1 MKKDNAI
8 LEMLLKYIGG
18 DTKSNIS
25 LDHSNKSRQKCSSNI
40 QQIEKAY
47 SKFKLEPVRGLY
59 F

>member
-18 DTKSNIS
+18 DKTSAQ
-25 LDHSNKSRQKCSSNI
+25 LDHSNKSKQKCSNNI

-47 SKFKLEPVRGLY
+47 SKFKVEPVRGLY